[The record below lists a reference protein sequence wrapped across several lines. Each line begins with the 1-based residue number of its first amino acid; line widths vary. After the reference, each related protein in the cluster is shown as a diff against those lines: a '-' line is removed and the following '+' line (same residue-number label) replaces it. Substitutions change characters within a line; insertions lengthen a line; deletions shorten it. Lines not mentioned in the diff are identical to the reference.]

1 MAAVECFAIGGAC
14 QLLHVV
20 DHVIATRGSRLF
32 LPARKEGIIPGA
44 SNLRLPRFVGDRAAR
59 QAILSGREWTAGE
72 PDAAL
77 LCDEVVEP
85 GEMDRAIEPRVAA
98 LTDSGL
104 VNATANRRT
113 LRAGQEPLDLFREYM
128 ATYARD
134 QASCHLSPALVHNL
148 EVHWH
153 ARSAHHVSEPG
164 GIMADTP
171 FVWDDLAQYK
181 AEGRF
186 LDGYPDDERT
196 FFAPRDNV
204 HGLLVAVLGSAQHSI
219 VVNMF
224 GYDDDELNKIIQGKL
239 ADEKVYVQMSLDRS
253 QASGVHEKQ
262 ILASWN
268 NDAFGNSI
276 AIGTSSVHNA
286 ISHLKIVI
294 VDGVYTVKGSTNWS
308 LSGEQQQDNELS
320 LSRNAVIAAETRAI
334 LDLNHDFMLKQ
345 MVGTKL
351 DMTHAPGPED
361 PGCDAPAATRPAPG
375 EPVPPA
381 R

>member
-1 MAAVECFAIGGAC
+1 MAA
-14 QLLHVV
+14 
-20 DHVIATRGSRLF
+20 T
-32 LPARKEGIIPGA
+32 P
-44 SNLRLPRFVGDRAAR
+44 
-59 QAILSGREWTAGE
+59 T
-72 PDAAL
+72 
-77 LCDEVVEP
+77 
-85 GEMDRAIEPRVAA
+85 
-98 LTDSGL
+98 
-104 VNATANRRT
+104 
-113 LRAGQEPLDLFREYM
+113 
-128 ATYARD
+128 
-134 QASCHLSPALVHNL
+134 
-148 EVHWH
+148 
-153 ARSAHHVSEPG
+153 
-164 GIMADTP
+164 DTP

-186 LDGYPDDERT
+186 LDGYPDDQRT

-262 ILASWN
+262 ILAQWN

-308 LSGEQQQDNELS
+308 LSGEQQQDNELT

-351 DMTHAPGPED
+351 DVTKLLAPKTPAAA
-361 PGCDAPAATRPAPG
+361 PPLPPAPAN
-375 EPVPPA
+375 
-381 R
+381 